1 MLNIRVSRPRD
12 VEDIAAV
19 HATCWKDVYAFMPQE
34 VLKSRDYSFR
44 LKQWKNWYAE
54 KRFDQGEGLFV
65 MEYGKRIVGFC
76 MCKPNL
82 DPDIPQAKGEYHAQY
97 VLPQYRARGTGY
109 QVLQVL
115 TAYLL
120 SEKMSPMCCWA
131 FQDNTIW
138 QWYQRMGFEKVI
150 ARDRIINDIAVPE
163 YGFLH
168 RDPEGLLYDLTMR
181 LIAAE

>member
-1 MLNIRVSRPRD
+1 MLTIRVSRPSD

-19 HATCWKDVYAFMPQE
+19 HAACWQDVYAFMPPE
-34 VLKSRDYSFR
+34 VLKSRDYNFR
-44 LKQWKNWYAE
+44 LTQWKNWYAE
-54 KRFDQGEGLFV
+54 KKFDQSEGLFV

-120 SEKMSPMCCWA
+120 SQKCHPCVAGHFKTIQFGNGMNVWDLKKSSPVTALSIILQSLNMA
-131 FQDNTIW
+131 FSIVTG
-138 QWYQRMGFEKVI
+138 RI
-150 ARDRIINDIAVPE
+150 A
-163 YGFLH
+163 L
-168 RDPEGLLYDLTMR
+168 
-181 LIAAE
+181 